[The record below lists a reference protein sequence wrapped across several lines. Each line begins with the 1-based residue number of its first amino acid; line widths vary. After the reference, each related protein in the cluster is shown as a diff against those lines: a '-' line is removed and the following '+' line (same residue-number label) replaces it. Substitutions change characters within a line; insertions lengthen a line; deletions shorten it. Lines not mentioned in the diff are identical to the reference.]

1 VLFRLLRIV
10 GDAKVISRGPAAYA
24 KRRARRVAHRAINR
38 RVR

>member
-10 GDAKVISRGPAAYA
+10 GDAKAISRGPAGYA

-38 RVR
+38 KWR